1 MEYTLIRCN
10 LHIYD
15 AFCKSQDDARL
26 LNVLYTCKM
35 SFISSKSVR
44 CKGRVRVM
52 TTSGWV
58 CPSMQV
64 SLHGN
69 IVHRLT

>member
-1 MEYTLIRCN
+1 MF
-10 LHIYD
+10 D
-15 AFCKSQDDARL
+15 ALCKNINNAHLQD
-26 LNVLYTCKM
+26 VLYTYKM

-58 CPSMQV
+58 YPSVQV

-69 IVHRLT
+69 IIYRLT